1 MATEASLRPPG
12 FLGRLVRALD
22 TGLIALCTVGTVV
35 LLLFVLW
42 DVRREPPEQVDERMA
57 APAAEP
63 ARQGAPVPAVD
74 QRQPDAPVVATPVP
88 DPVSVPAP
96 PPHGPALAAALVA
109 RQLLI
114 PVPGVTAADL
124 RDTFAEARGSSR
136 RHEAIDILA
145 PRHTPVL
152 AVDDGRIVKL
162 FNSRHGGITLYQFD
176 PTETYCY
183 YYAHLQGYAR
193 GLQEGATVRR
203 GSIIGYV
210 GTTGNA
216 PPGTPHLHFQI
227 YQLTPE
233 KRWWEGEPLNPF
245 LYLGGARA
253 GGVAAP

>member
-1 MATEASLRPPG
+1 MATEASLRPLG
-12 FLGRLVRALD
+12 FLVRLVRALD
-22 TGLIALCTVGTVV
+22 AGLIALCTVGTVV

-42 DVRREPPEQVDERMA
+42 DVRRGPDEPFDEGMA
-57 APAAEP
+57 APPAEP
-63 ARQGAPVPAVD
+63 ARQGAPVPAAG
-74 QRQPDAPVVATPVP
+74 QRQPDAPLVATAVP

-96 PPHGPALAAALVA
+96 APYGPALAAALVA

-162 FNSRHGGITLYQFD
+162 FNSRHGGITVYQFD

-183 YYAHLQGYAR
+183 YYAHLQAYAR
-193 GLQEGATVRR
+193 GLAEGATVRR
-203 GSIIGYV
+203 GAIIGYV

-227 YQLTPE
+227 YQLSPE

-245 LYLGGARA
+245 VYLGGLPAA
-253 GGVAAP
+253 SAAAP

>member
-1 MATEASLRPPG
+1 MATEASLRPLG
-12 FLGRLVRALD
+12 FLVRLVRALD
-22 TGLIALCTVGTVV
+22 AGLIALCTVGTVV

-42 DVRREPPEQVDERMA
+42 DVRRGPAEPFEEGMA
-57 APAAEP
+57 APPAEP
-63 ARQGAPVPAVD
+63 ARQGAPVPAAG
-74 QRQPDAPVVATPVP
+74 QRQPDAPLVATAVP

-96 PPHGPALAAALVA
+96 APYGPALAAALVA

-162 FNSRHGGITLYQFD
+162 FNSRYGGITVYQFD

-183 YYAHLQGYAR
+183 YYAHLQAYAR
-193 GLQEGATVRR
+193 GLAEGATVRR
-203 GSIIGYV
+203 GAIIGYV

-227 YQLTPE
+227 YQLSPE

-245 LYLGGARA
+245 VYLGGLPAA
-253 GGVAAP
+253 SAAAP